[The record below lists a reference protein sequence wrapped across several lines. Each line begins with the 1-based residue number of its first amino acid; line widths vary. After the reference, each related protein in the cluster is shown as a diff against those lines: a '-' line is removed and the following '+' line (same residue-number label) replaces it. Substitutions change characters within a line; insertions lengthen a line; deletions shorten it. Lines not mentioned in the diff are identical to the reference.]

1 MNELERL
8 NELKRIQIL
17 DSEPEEEFDEIVKL
31 AADIFQVPIAVIS
44 FLDSE
49 RQWFKAKFG
58 LDLIETSREI
68 SFCNHINFVD
78 PKTLVINDTHLDER
92 FKNNPFAIGEEGIRF
107 YAGAPLVSSTGHL
120 LGAFCIEDIKP
131 RELSEFELRTL
142 KSLSNRVF
150 EMLMKRAESL
160 LLDIEIV
167 KNEDL
172 IEKISD
178 HSPGALFKFQITND
192 GDMSF
197 PFVSKGIS
205 LIHPG
210 LTPEMLKNNA
220 VLGFNTIHAD
230 DLPKVYE
237 SIGTSFKTL
246 TNLDFEFRITAD
258 DGTIKWHRA
267 KANPEKREDRVVW
280 YGTLQDIT
288 ESKEYI
294 ATLEEIM
301 FSISH
306 IIRRPVTT
314 LMGLVQV
321 LNEEIISPEKL
332 IELTGFFNKVASE
345 MDEYTQKLN
354 DVFLEKKVKVTTK
367 QLVSL

>member
-1 MNELERL
+1 MNENERL
-8 NELKRIQIL
+8 NDLKKFQIL
-17 DSEPEEEFDEIVKL
+17 DSQPEKEFDEIVKL
-31 AADIFQVPIAVIS
+31 AADIFQVPISLIS
-44 FLDSE
+44 FIDSD
-49 RQWFKAKFG
+49 RLWFKAKFG
-58 LDLIETSREI
+58 IDLLETPRDL
-68 SFCNHINFVD
+68 SFCNNID
-78 PKTLVINDTHLDER
+78 TTDSQILVINDTLLDNR
-92 FKNNPFAIGEEGIRF
+92 FKNNPFVDCENGIRF
-107 YAGAPLVSSTGHL
+107 YAGAPLVSENGNL
-120 LGAFCIEDIKP
+120 LGAFCIEDTEP
-131 RELSEFELRTL
+131 RNLSEFELRTL
-142 KSLSNRVF
+142 KSLSNRVL
-150 EMLMKRAESL
+150 EL
-160 LLDIEIV
+160 LLSRVAKIDQEMEIV
-167 KNEDL
+167 SNDDL

-197 PFVSKGIS
+197 PFVSKGIT

-237 SIGTSFKTL
+237 SIGNSFKTL
-246 TNLDFEFRITAD
+246 TNLDFEFRIAAE

-294 ATLEEIM
+294 ETLEEIM

-306 IIRRPVTT
+306 IIKRPVTT

-321 LNEEIISPEKL
+321 LNEENISLEK
-332 IELTGFFNKVASE
+332 INGLTGYFNKVASE

-354 DVFLEKKVKVTTK
+354 DVFLEKKVKATTK
-367 QLVSL
+367 QFASL